1 MAIWRFCDGIAVM
14 SVLNLSRTGDVVHF
28 DRENC
33 VAEGKQLAAQYQAA
47 EPFPHIVIDCLL
59 EPQILREALA
69 DFPDIDGKEFFDRDQ
84 ERLKFQFAPEEV
96 KAGLLR
102 NLLIEL
108 NSKAFLSFLEEMTG
122 IDGLM
127 GDHHFSGGG
136 LHETRRNGH
145 LSIHADFNVHEELNL
160 ERRLNLLV
168 YLNDDWDE
176 AFGGALEL
184 WDTEMTKC
192 EVKVAPIMARA
203 VVFNTSLDSYHGHPD
218 PLVCPEGRTRRSMAT
233 YYYTAPLNGV
243 ASLPKRTTAFQTRP
257 GSKDKS
263 DRKIKMEHWI
273 RDWVPPR
280 LQRVVSRLNP
290 F

>member
-1 MAIWRFCDGIAVM
+1 M

-28 DRENC
+28 DQRNC
-33 VAEGKQLAAQYQAA
+33 VAEGTRLAVQYQAA
-47 EPFPHIVIDCLL
+47 KPFPHIVIDCVL

-69 DFPDIDGKEFFDRDQ
+69 DFPDIDGKDFFDRDQ

-102 NLLIEL
+102 NLLIEF

-122 IDGLM
+122 IDSLIS
-127 GDHHFSGGG
+127 DHHFSGGG

-145 LSIHADFNVHEELNL
+145 LSIHADFNVHDELNL

-218 PLVCPEGRTRRSMAT
+218 PLVCPEGRTRRSIAT

-243 ASLPKRTTAFQTRP
+243 ASLPKRTTTFQTRP
-257 GSKDKS
+257 SSSDKP
-263 DRKIKMEHWI
+263 DRKIQMQHWI
-273 RDWVPPR
+273 SDWIPPR
-280 LQRVVSRLNP
+280 LQRVASRLNP

>member
-1 MAIWRFCDGIAVM
+1 MRDGITTM
-14 SVLNLSRTGDVVHF
+14 SILNLSRAGSIVHF
-28 DRENC
+28 DKENC
-33 VAEGKQLAAQYQAA
+33 VAEGKRLASQYRSA

-59 EPQILREALA
+59 EPQILREALT
-69 DFPDIDGKEFFDRDQ
+69 DFPNIDGKEFFDRDQ

-102 NLLIEL
+102 NLLIEF
-108 NSKAFLSFLEEMTG
+108 NGHAFVSFLEEMTG
-122 IDGLM
+122 IDSLI

-145 LSIHADFNVHEELNL
+145 LSIHGDFNVHEGLNL

-184 WDTEMTKC
+184 WDTKMTKC

-218 PLVCPEGRTRRSMAT
+218 PLVCPEGRTRRSIAT
-233 YYYTAPLNGV
+233 YYYTAPLDGV
-243 ASLPKRTTAFQTRP
+243 ASLPKRTTTFQTRP
-257 GSKDKS
+257 GSTDKP
-263 DRKIKMEHWI
+263 DRKIKTEHWI
-273 RDWVPPR
+273 KDWVPPR
-280 LQRVVSRLNP
+280 LQRIASRLNP